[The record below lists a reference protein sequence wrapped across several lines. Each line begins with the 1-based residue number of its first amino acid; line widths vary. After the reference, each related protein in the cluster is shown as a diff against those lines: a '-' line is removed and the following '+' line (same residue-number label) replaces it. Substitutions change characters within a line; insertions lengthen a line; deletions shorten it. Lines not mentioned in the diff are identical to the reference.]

1 MRALGMLTYG
11 VLCGL
16 AGYGLAMVRK
26 DVAQLTPLE
35 VERRTRPLEGL
46 RWHESGE
53 VIETYPIRFRRN
65 LESVN

>member
-1 MRALGMLTYG
+1 MLTYG

-16 AGYGLAMVRK
+16 AGYGLAMLRK
-26 DVAQLTPLE
+26 DAAEMSAAE

-53 VIETYPIRFRRN
+53 VIETYPIQFRRN
-65 LESVN
+65 IHSVN